1 MGRMDGRDGTGRDGP
16 TEGSTRGPPG
26 PKKEKSGI
34 VFDQEVRA
42 QSLSNS
48 VVDNLAESVS

>member
-1 MGRMDGRDGTGRDGP
+1 MGRDGP